1 MDDIAVE
8 DEKKPFDSVVG
19 GHDED
24 TQPDPDEQIMT
35 ESGNGR
41 VWMVKIPRHLMERW
55 SAVDAEGVPLATIR
69 VYDNPT
75 PGAPQRIIVQTPS
88 DPLDPASPMDQYEM
102 DMLNQDVN
110 NQIVVAEREKE
121 PHSRARTTIMTGKV
135 KHECN
140 MRPRLSANY
149 RRMIKA
155 RTQAANTSTR
165 PIKRIEDALPGG
177 RGGIIKLS
185 SGVAPAA
192 GFSEHIR
199 PKIKPA
205 KGQYERMARMPR
217 NQLLD
222 LLFGLYREREQWP
235 LKVLRE
241 KTQQPE
247 VYLKEVLSE
256 IAFLHRSGEF
266 NGSWE
271 LKGSFKGDGVKGEGG
286 SITELYKREPPPDM
300 DMPMADEDEDEDDD
314 DEDDDDMEEVS

>member
-1 MDDIAVE
+1 
-8 DEKKPFDSVVG
+8 
-19 GHDED
+19 
-24 TQPDPDEQIMT
+24 
-35 ESGNGR
+35 
-41 VWMVKIPRHLMERW
+41 MERW

-192 GFSEHIR
+192 GFSEHIVSGITSIHSLSSSRLFFAQLSQR

-271 LKGSFKGDGVKGEGG
+271 LKGSFKGDGV
-286 SITELYKREPPPDM
+286 SITIGYLALSRTEGLNS
-300 DMPMADEDEDEDDD
+300 
-314 DEDDDDMEEVS
+314 VG